1 VVRGLPESEQT
12 DQKLLEIVDQVP
24 RETVEYGCDEGP
36 AADCELGPYGDE

>member
-24 RETVEYGCDEGP
+24 REDVEYACDAGP
-36 AADCELGPYGDE
+36 AAECELGEYGDE